1 MKRKD
6 FIRQTAI
13 GLDEERAPFLEGE
26 KSHYICVRK
35 NISKEHLMGFM
46 MAPWELEMKDDER
59 FLKVLKG
66 IDLMAE
72 ALK

>member
-1 MKRKD
+1 
-6 FIRQTAI
+6 
-13 GLDEERAPFLEGE
+13 
-26 KSHYICVRK
+26 
-35 NISKEHLMGFM
+35 MGFM

-59 FLKVLKG
+59 FQKVLKG

>member
-1 MKRKD
+1 MSHTRRTLGVGAD
-6 FIRQTAI
+6 DVI
-13 GLDEERAPFLEGE
+13 GKLVKF
-26 KSHYICVRK
+26 CRK

-59 FLKVLKG
+59 FQKVLKG